1 MTYLTNRQ
9 QELIDKVTQQ
19 IVAMIKEE
27 GIEQFEERILLA
39 LRKHSKDYTIT
50 CMTREAM
57 HECANMNK

>member
-1 MTYLTNRQ
+1 MTYLTNNQ
-9 QELIDKVTQQ
+9 QQLIKEVAKQ

-39 LRKHSKDYTIT
+39 LKKHSKNYTIT

-57 HECANMNK
+57 HEEQNYD